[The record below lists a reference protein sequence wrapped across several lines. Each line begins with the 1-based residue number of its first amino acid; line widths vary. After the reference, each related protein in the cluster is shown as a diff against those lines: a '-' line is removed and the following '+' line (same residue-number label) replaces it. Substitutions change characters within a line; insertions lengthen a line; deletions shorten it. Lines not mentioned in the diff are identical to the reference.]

1 MLVYAFKSDG
11 VMLSLFAQ
19 LEAVRPELASSK
31 EDLNQLIGTGKRFTG
46 LLRKVPEENLQSENI
61 TAEMD
66 NIVDQWLNV
75 SVYNV

>member
-19 LEAVRPELASSK
+19 LEAVRPELASNK